1 MIGRVPKNGLGVVG
15 ACTYHD
21 QRKTGQRSSTA
32 NSLTESDLLGLGD
45 DVDAGVGAC
54 ALGEAVTCN
63 SKGLEH
69 ANNR

>member
-1 MIGRVPKNGLGVVG
+1 MGWASLEPVHIMISVKQVKSQV
-15 ACTYHD
+15 
-21 QRKTGQRSSTA
+21 QQ

-63 SKGLEH
+63 SKGSEH
-69 ANNR
+69 THNR